1 MLLDELRAANPGLRL
16 FPSDD
21 PAFAAYG
28 ERVEGSWPA
37 LVSALEAYA
46 PIPEQGVVYVGS
58 HPTLEA
64 CADAER
70 MQSLVF
76 GGLPVQLGYCSG
88 RNSTLNG
95 LEYHKASEVIVAA
108 DDLVLLLALRGQLRP
123 GEQGPGMDSSDTVGL
138 FLKRGEAVEL
148 YSGTM
153 HLAPCRARE
162 AGFRAAI
169 VLPRG
174 TNDAF
179 AEGTRPEGDPLL
191 RKLNKWII
199 AHPERK
205 PLIDQGVLPLLKGA
219 NRLVRLPPEHA

>member
-1 MLLDELRAANPGLRL
+1 MLLDDLRKANPGLTL
-16 FPSDD
+16 FSSDD
-21 PAFAAYG
+21 PSFAPYG
-28 ERVEGSWPA
+28 EPVEGSWPA
-37 LVSALEAYA
+37 LVAALEAHA

-58 HPTLEA
+58 HPPLES

-70 MQSLVF
+70 MRSLVF
-76 GGLPVQLGYCSG
+76 GNLPVQLGYCSG

-123 GEQGPGMDSSDTVGL
+123 GAEGPGLDSSETVGL
-138 FLKRGEAVEL
+138 FLERGEAVEL

-162 AGFRAAI
+162 GGFRAAI

-174 TNDAF
+174 TNDALS
-179 AEGTRPEGDPLL
+179 EGERPEGDPLL

-205 PLIDQGVLPLLKGA
+205 PLIDQGVLPLLRGA
-219 NRLVRLPPEHA
+219 NRLVRLPTELT

>member
-1 MLLDELRAANPGLRL
+1 MLLDGLRRANPGLTL
-16 FPSDD
+16 FSSAD
-21 PAFAAYG
+21 PEFAPYG
-28 ERVEGSWPA
+28 ELVEGSWPA
-37 LVSALEAYA
+37 LVAALEAHA

-58 HPTLEA
+58 HPHLED

-70 MQSLVF
+70 MRSLVF

-123 GEQGPGMDSSDTVGL
+123 GTQGPGLDSSDTVGL
-138 FLKRGEAVEL
+138 FLRRGEAVEL

-153 HLAPCRARE
+153 HLAPCRAHE

-179 AEGTRPEGDPLL
+179 AEGERPDGDPLL
-191 RKLNKWII
+191 RKFNKWII

-205 PLIDQGVLPLLKGA
+205 PLIDQGVLPLLRGE
-219 NRLVRLPPEHA
+219 NRLVRLPTGEA